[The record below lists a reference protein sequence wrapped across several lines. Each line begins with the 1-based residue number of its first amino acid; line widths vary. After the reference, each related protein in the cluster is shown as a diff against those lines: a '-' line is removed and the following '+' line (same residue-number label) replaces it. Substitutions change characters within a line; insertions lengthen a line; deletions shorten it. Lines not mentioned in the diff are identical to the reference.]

1 MLFRSQH
8 KLAQA
13 GDRLA
18 HLAQMLDSLSP
29 LGTLQRGY
37 AIVTDSA
44 GKVITDAATVAKGDQ
59 VEARLAKGKLALTV
73 REALNDP
80 DQP

>member
-1 MLFRSQH
+1 MQH

-13 GDRLA
+13 GDQLG

-44 GKVITDAATVAKGDQ
+44 GKVITDASTVVKGDL
-59 VEARLAKGKLALTV
+59 VEARLAKGKLALSV
-73 REALNDP
+73 HEVLDDP